1 MDAYILMFI
10 PWGYEIMIVSIDNLI
25 LALII
30 FILEITEFAYF
41 KRRAVEEKDLIP
53 KEVDASLTNK

>member
-30 FILEITEFAYF
+30 FILEIIEFAYF